1 MDFSAVQGRCTV
13 EYGEDLPE
21 CLQDFSAGGPD
32 RFYFLEVVALGLP
45 EGKASGQTPSP
56 QESTLII
63 IQSTNLRH
71 SKLELNTFGFFFLFP
86 FCKTAIAGKVSNA
99 PTLRFLKS
107 TMIISVS

>member
-32 RFYFLEVVALGLP
+32 RFYFLEVAARGLL

-56 QESTLII
+56 QESTFI

-71 SKLELNTFGFFFLFP
+71 SKLELNTFLAFSFCFL
-86 FCKTAIAGKVSNA
+86 
-99 PTLRFLKS
+99 
-107 TMIISVS
+107 